1 MLKRLLATGLA
12 GTLLAGAFL
21 HPAGA
26 RLDEWILPDRPY
38 EPPAAQGLGQSR
50 YEVKEGDSLWEI
62 AVDHRVDVDTLLEL
76 NAITNPDLIRPGQ
89 LLTVPGTRLPHLVQ
103 EGENL
108 TAIAAMYQ
116 VTVADLVRENGLD
129 NPDRLFPGQRLS
141 VPVVPVRGH
150 GGPAAPAAPAAPTAP
165 AVGWRSLLMPAA
177 GPVSAVFGMRADG
190 TPHYGIDLAADHGA
204 PIRAAEA
211 GQVIFAGPAGTF
223 GLLVILDHGDGLT
236 TYYAHC
242 SEIAVSHGDRVNA
255 GEIIARVGD
264 TGRSFG
270 PHLHFEVRWNGEPYD
285 PMLYLTGVGHEI

>member
-1 MLKRLLATGLA
+1 MLKRLLVTGLA

-21 HPAGA
+21 YPAGA
-26 RLDEWILPDRPY
+26 RLDEWILADRPY
-38 EPPAAQGLGQSR
+38 EHPAAQDLPQSR
-50 YEVKEGDSLWEI
+50 YVVKEGDSLWKI
-62 AVDHRVDVDTLLEL
+62 AADHRVDMDTLLEL
-76 NAITNPDLIRPGQ
+76 NTIANPDFLRPGQ

-129 NPDRLFPGQRLS
+129 DPDRLFPGQRLS
-141 VPVVPVRGH
+141 VPVRGH
-150 GGPAAPAAPAAPTAP
+150 GGPAAP

-177 GPVSAVFGMRADG
+177 GPVSDVFGTRADG
-190 TPHYGIDLAADHGA
+190 QPHYGIDFAADHGA

-211 GQVIFAGPAGTF
+211 GQVVFAGPAGTF

-242 SEIAVSHGDRVNA
+242 SEIAVACGDRVNA

-285 PMLYLTGVGHEI
+285 PMLYLTGVGHET